1 MGLVVHLVSLKV
13 DLGYVIDNL
22 VPLLVPSEQPLKSRF
37 RLLNSFLLL
46 LFIDLIGIVRRRLS
60 LLVRRDELLGF
71 TLQLI

>member
-46 LFIDLIGIVRRRLS
+46 LFIDLIGIVRRRLP
-60 LLVRRDELLGF
+60 LLVRWDELLGF